1 MQEHTHQ
8 SQVPE
13 QATLEHVV
21 QATLPVHVQ
30 VYRDLL
36 FRHNALASKSQRS
49 EEEEQEKNSLAQ
61 HIAHFVETEALSS
74 EQQEDIKVFV
84 LQITQSRVL
93 ADEAGKTHELVVRT
107 MHWLPRTMKLA
118 ADVIPELCRETVRL
132 ALTTV
137 GLTAVGIGQ
146 GIRATWRAAMKHL
159 FHTAA

>member
-1 MQEHTHQ
+1 MSGNTHNIMGTHGEKHEQ
-8 SQVPE
+8 SE
-13 QATLEHVV
+13 QSELPAHVEG
-21 QATLPVHVQ
+21 
-30 VYRDLL
+30 YRALL
-36 FRHNALASKSQRS
+36 LRHNDLASKRKRSS
-49 EEEEQEKNSLAQ
+49 EEEDEKDALAQ
-61 HIAHFVETEALSS
+61 HIARYVETLSP
-74 EQQEDIKVFV
+74 EQQEDIKTFV
-84 LQITQSRVL
+84 LQITQSRVI

-159 FHTAA
+159 FNQAA

>member
-1 MQEHTHQ
+1 
-8 SQVPE
+8 
-13 QATLEHVV
+13 
-21 QATLPVHVQ
+21 
-30 VYRDLL
+30 
-36 FRHNALASKSQRS
+36 
-49 EEEEQEKNSLAQ
+49 
-61 HIAHFVETEALSS
+61 
-74 EQQEDIKVFV
+74 
-84 LQITQSRVL
+84 
-93 ADEAGKTHELVVRT
+93 HELVVRT